1 MLQNSD
7 VTAEQLKLSP
17 KTLAKWRVYGQG
29 PAFFKVGRKVMY
41 DRGEVQ
47 NWLENQRRAS
57 TSQVA

>member
-7 VTAEQLKLSP
+7 VTARQLSLSP

-29 PAFFKVGRKVMY
+29 PAFFKIGRKVVY
-41 DRGEVQ
+41 DRNEVAK
-47 NWLENQRRAS
+47 WLEEQRRAS

>member
-7 VTAEQLKLSP
+7 TTAEQLKLSP

-29 PAFFKVGRKVMY
+29 PAFYKVGRRVMY
-41 DRGEVQ
+41 DRSEVQ
-47 NWLENQRRAS
+47 NWLEGQRRAS

>member
-7 VTAEQLKLSP
+7 TTAEQLKLSP

-41 DRGEVQ
+41 DRSEVQ
-47 NWLENQRRAS
+47 AWLENQRRAS
-57 TSQVA
+57 TSQAA

>member
-7 VTAEQLKLSP
+7 VTAEQLSLSP

-29 PAFFKVGRKVMY
+29 PAFYKVGRRVMY
-41 DRGEVQ
+41 DRSEVQ
-47 NWLENQRRAS
+47 NWLDGQRRAS